1 MGGQAVRDWT
11 DLTTT
16 DFAALDPDRTVA
28 VLPVAATEQH
38 GPHLPLS
45 TDTDIAQAVL
55 DGARERVFD
64 DVPVLV
70 LPMMPVGYSIE
81 HAAFA
86 GTLSIGAD
94 TLTRVLIDL
103 ADGVWRAG
111 VRKLVIVNA
120 HGGQPQVL
128 DIASREVRAARPML
142 VVAAN
147 VYRFWRDAD
156 PFPDQERAHGIHAGA
171 VETSIMLHLDP
182 DRVRSEA
189 VGQFPSLSERLA
201 EDNEYLN
208 AFGTVCFGW
217 QSQDLN
223 ASGAVGDAALASA
236 AIGAALIERAA
247 IQLAGLIGEVAA
259 APISI
264 LRDGPLTDGP

>member
-1 MGGQAVRDWT
+1 MGGHSVRNWA

-16 DFAALDPDRTVA
+16 DFAAFDVERTVA

-45 TDTDIAQAVL
+45 TDTDIAQVVL
-55 DGARERVFD
+55 DGACERIAD
-64 DVPVLV
+64 DTHVLV

-81 HAAFA
+81 HAAFP

-120 HGGQPQVL
+120 HGGQPQIL

-147 VYRFWRDAD
+147 VYRFWRAAD
-156 PFPDQERAHGIHAGA
+156 PFPEPERAHGIHAGA

-182 DRVRSEA
+182 GRVRSDA
-189 VGQFPSLSERLA
+189 IGQFPSLSERLA
-201 EDNEYLN
+201 DENAHLT
-208 AFGTVCFGW
+208 AFGTVGFGW

-223 ASGAVGDAALASA
+223 ETGAVGDATLGSA
-236 AIGAALIERAA
+236 DVGAALIEKAA
-247 IQLAGLIGEVAA
+247 AALAGLIGEVAET
-259 APISI
+259 PIAI
-264 LRDGPLTDGP
+264 LREGPLSGGA